1 MSQILVLFCLLIR
14 KRAAYADGGRGI
26 GAELVVWDITKFLGL
41 SASGKLCFEP
51 NMLKSLLHHLSRLPS
66 PLPDLG

>member
-14 KRAAYADGGRGI
+14 KRAAYADGSHGI

-41 SASGKLCFEP
+41 SASGKLSFEP
-51 NMLKSLLHHLSRLPS
+51 NMLK
-66 PLPDLG
+66 